1 MAKQQRR
8 DRKPARELF
17 PDDLLVLPIHA
28 ADKREVVTQLLNAL
42 VIEGVLPLEREDEV
56 RQSILDRE
64 EVASTGIGCGV
75 AIPHTK
81 FKLADRFGV
90 AVGISSEG
98 VDFNAHDEMPAR
110 AIFLWVCPPSET
122 PKHLA
127 LMRGVA
133 ALAKEHDLADK
144 VANCRDK
151 RSLFKVL
158 ERIEID

>member
-1 MAKQQRR
+1 MAKQQRFERKSAR
-8 DRKPARELF
+8 DLF
-17 PDDLLVLPIHA
+17 LDDLLVQTIHTG
-28 ADKREVVTQLLNAL
+28 DKREVVEKLLNAL
-42 VIEGVLPLEREDEV
+42 VIDGVLPLERESEV
-56 RQSILDRE
+56 RKSILDRE
-64 EVASTGIGCGV
+64 EVASTGIGSGV

-110 AIFLWVCPPSET
+110 AVFLWVCPPSET

-127 LMRGVA
+127 LMRGIA
-133 ALAKEHDLADK
+133 SLAKEHDLADRI
-144 VANCRDK
+144 AGCRDK

-158 ERIEID
+158 EQIEID